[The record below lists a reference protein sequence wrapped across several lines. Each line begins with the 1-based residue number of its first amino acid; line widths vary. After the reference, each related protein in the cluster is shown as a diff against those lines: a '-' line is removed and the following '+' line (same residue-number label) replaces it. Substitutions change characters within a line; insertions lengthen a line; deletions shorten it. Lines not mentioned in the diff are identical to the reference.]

1 MASDLDVKFS
11 FGSFNS
17 PCSMYNSQFSIWP
30 PFNPDLLTNFDC
42 FRYLMVPA
50 PCWMKSNKQS
60 KLSLCDKPGVTM
72 WVNQG
77 GKDGTGTFA
86 FQTGGYARLAQHL
99 IQQYNYQLGE
109 DLFAAP
115 YDWRLSLQALED
127 TGQFD
132 AIAQRVSNAVE
143 LNCGKKAILLGHSM
157 GSLVAL
163 GMLRSPKLLSWR

>member
-1 MASDLDVKFS
+1 
-11 FGSFNS
+11 
-17 PCSMYNSQFSIWP
+17 
-30 PFNPDLLTNFDC
+30 
-42 FRYLMVPA
+42 
-50 PCWMKSNKQS
+50 
-60 KLSLCDKPGVTM
+60 M